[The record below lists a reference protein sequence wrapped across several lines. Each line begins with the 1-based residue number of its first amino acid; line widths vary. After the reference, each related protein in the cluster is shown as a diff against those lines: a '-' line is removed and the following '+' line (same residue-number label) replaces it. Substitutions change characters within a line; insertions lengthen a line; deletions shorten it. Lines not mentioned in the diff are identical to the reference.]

1 MSSSNEAATP
11 QSTSISYEQLTQ
23 SWPAFEA
30 QILALL
36 ETLDLADKAL
46 VCDHVALRVNS
57 ITSADALRDA
67 FSHVGKIISDNII
80 NGRTILIIELD
91 TPLTL
96 GQFSIA
102 CVELPYPSDKVYPQE
117 GWEHIELVIDSKATE
132 CDTLSRDLLALC
144 PKLSALLSSSHSQS
158 LSPLL
163 PSERAAEPV
172 QSSSLDLSSQGL
184 ASLAGIKIK
193 MSSPK
198 GDKERLAN
206 PTIAFKRDDVCIKVH
221 PHGIK
226 AVIASEQM

>member
-11 QSTSISYEQLTQ
+11 QSTNISYEQLTQ

-36 ETLDLADKAL
+36 ETLGLADKAL

-57 ITSADALRDA
+57 IASADALRDA
-67 FSHVGKIISDNII
+67 FSCVGKIISDNII

-132 CDTLSRDLLALC
+132 CDTLSQDLLALC
-144 PKLSALLSSSHSQS
+144 PKLSALL
-158 LSPLL
+158 
-163 PSERAAEPV
+163 PSEQAAEPV
-172 QSSSLDLSSQGL
+172 LSSSPDLSSQGL

-193 MSSPK
+193 MSTPK

>member
-1 MSSSNEAATP
+1 MSSSSEAATP

-36 ETLDLADKAL
+36 ETLGLADKAL

-57 ITSADALRDA
+57 IASADALRYA
-67 FSHVGKIISDNII
+67 FSRVGKIISDNII

-91 TPLTL
+91 IPLTL

-117 GWEHIELVIDSKATE
+117 GWEHIELVIDSKAKD
-132 CDTLSRDLLALC
+132 CDTLSQDLLALC
-144 PKLSALLSSSHSQS
+144 PKLSALL
-158 LSPLL
+158 
-163 PSERAAEPV
+163 PSEQAAEPV
-172 QSSSLDLSSQGL
+172 LSSSPDLSSQGL

-226 AVIASEQM
+226 AVIASEQT

>member
-1 MSSSNEAATP
+1 MSSSSEAATP

-57 ITSADALRDA
+57 IASADALRDA
-67 FSHVGKIISDNII
+67 FSCVGKIISDNII

-117 GWEHIELVIDSKATE
+117 GWEHIELVIDSKAKD

-144 PKLSALLSSSHSQS
+144 PKLSALL
-158 LSPLL
+158 
-163 PSERAAEPV
+163 PSEQAAEPV
-172 QSSSLDLSSQGL
+172 PSSSLGLNSQGI
-184 ASLAGIKIK
+184 ASLAEIKIK

>member
-57 ITSADALRDA
+57 IASADALRYA
-67 FSHVGKIISDNII
+67 FSRVGKIISDNII

-91 TPLTL
+91 IPLTL

-144 PKLSALLSSSHSQS
+144 PKLSALL
-158 LSPLL
+158 
-163 PSERAAEPV
+163 PSEQAAEPV
-172 QSSSLDLSSQGL
+172 PSSSLGLNSQGI

-226 AVIASEQM
+226 AVIASEQVFEC

>member
-1 MSSSNEAATP
+1 MSSSNEAPTP
-11 QSTSISYEQLTQ
+11 QSTNISYEQLTQ

-36 ETLDLADKAL
+36 ETLGLADKAL

-57 ITSADALRDA
+57 IASADALRDT
-67 FSHVGKIISDNII
+67 FSRVGKIISDNII

-117 GWEHIELVIDSKATE
+117 GWEHIELVIDSKAKD
-132 CDTLSRDLLALC
+132 CDTLSQDLLALC
-144 PKLSALLSSSHSQS
+144 PKLSALL
-158 LSPLL
+158 
-163 PSERAAEPV
+163 PSEQAAEPFP
-172 QSSSLDLSSQGL
+172 SSSLGLNSQGI

-226 AVIASEQM
+226 AVIASEQVFEC

>member
-1 MSSSNEAATP
+1 MSSSSEAATP

-36 ETLDLADKAL
+36 ETLGLADKAL

-57 ITSADALRDA
+57 IASADALRDT
-67 FSHVGKIISDNII
+67 FSRVGKIISDNII

-117 GWEHIELVIDSKATE
+117 GWEHIELVIDSKAKD
-132 CDTLSRDLLALC
+132 CDTLSQDLLALC
-144 PKLSALLSSSHSQS
+144 PKLSALL
-158 LSPLL
+158 
-163 PSERAAEPV
+163 PSEQAAEPFP
-172 QSSSLDLSSQGL
+172 SSSLGLNSQGI

-226 AVIASEQM
+226 AVIASEQVFEC

>member
-1 MSSSNEAATP
+1 MSSSNEAAAP

-57 ITSADALRDA
+57 IASADALRDA
-67 FSHVGKIISDNII
+67 FSCVGKIISDNII

-117 GWEHIELVIDSKATE
+117 GWEHIELVIDSKAKD
-132 CDTLSRDLLALC
+132 CDTLSQDLLALC
-144 PKLSALLSSSHSQS
+144 PKLSALL
-158 LSPLL
+158 
-163 PSERAAEPV
+163 PSEQAAEPV
-172 QSSSLDLSSQGL
+172 PSSSLGLNSQGI

>member
-11 QSTSISYEQLTQ
+11 QSTNISYEQLTQ

-36 ETLDLADKAL
+36 ETLGLADKAL

-57 ITSADALRDA
+57 IASADALRDT
-67 FSHVGKIISDNII
+67 FSRVGKIISDNII

-144 PKLSALLSSSHSQS
+144 PKLSALL
-158 LSPLL
+158 
-163 PSERAAEPV
+163 PSEQAAEPV
-172 QSSSLDLSSQGL
+172 PSSSPDLSSQGI
-184 ASLAGIKIK
+184 ASLAEIKIK
-193 MSSPK
+193 MSSPQ

-226 AVIASEQM
+226 AVIASEQT

>member
-11 QSTSISYEQLTQ
+11 QSTNISYEQLTQ

-57 ITSADALRDA
+57 IASADALRDA
-67 FSHVGKIISDNII
+67 FSCVGKIISDNII

-102 CVELPYPSDKVYPQE
+102 CVELPYPNDKVYPQE

-132 CDTLSRDLLALC
+132 CDTLSQDLLALC
-144 PKLSALLSSSHSQS
+144 PKLSALV
-158 LSPLL
+158 PL
-163 PSERAAEPV
+163 EQAAEPNL
-172 QSSSLDLSSQGL
+172 SRSPDLSSQGL

>member
-1 MSSSNEAATP
+1 MSPSNEAATP
-11 QSTSISYEQLTQ
+11 QSTNISYGQLTQ

-36 ETLDLADKAL
+36 ETLGLADKAL

-57 ITSADALRDA
+57 IASADALRDA
-67 FSHVGKIISDNII
+67 FSCVGKIISDNII

-132 CDTLSRDLLALC
+132 CDTLSQDLLALC
-144 PKLSALLSSSHSQS
+144 PKLSALL
-158 LSPLL
+158 
-163 PSERAAEPV
+163 PSEQAAEPV
-172 QSSSLDLSSQGL
+172 LSSSPDLSSQGL

-226 AVIASEQM
+226 AVIASEQT

>member
-11 QSTSISYEQLTQ
+11 QSTNISYEQLTQ

-36 ETLDLADKAL
+36 ETLGLADKAL

-57 ITSADALRDA
+57 IASADALRDT
-67 FSHVGKIISDNII
+67 FSRVGKIISDNII

-117 GWEHIELVIDSKATE
+117 GWEHIELVIDSKAKD
-132 CDTLSRDLLALC
+132 CDTLSQDLLALC
-144 PKLSALLSSSHSQS
+144 PKLSALL
-158 LSPLL
+158 
-163 PSERAAEPV
+163 PSEQAAEPV
-172 QSSSLDLSSQGL
+172 PSSSLGLNSQGL

>member
-11 QSTSISYEQLTQ
+11 QSTNISYEQLTQ

-36 ETLDLADKAL
+36 ETLGLADKAL

-57 ITSADALRDA
+57 IDCADALKDA
-67 FSHVGKIISDNII
+67 FSRIGKIISDNII
-80 NGRTILIIELD
+80 NARTILIIELD

-117 GWEHIELVIDSKATE
+117 GWEHIELVIDSKAKD
-132 CDTLSRDLLALC
+132 CDTLSQDLLALC
-144 PKLSALLSSSHSQS
+144 PKLSALL
-158 LSPLL
+158 
-163 PSERAAEPV
+163 PSEQAAEPV
-172 QSSSLDLSSQGL
+172 PSSSLGLNSQGI

-226 AVIASEQM
+226 AVIASEQT

>member
-1 MSSSNEAATP
+1 MPKFNEPVAPHSANL
-11 QSTSISYEQLTQ
+11 SYEQLIQ
-23 SWPAFEA
+23 GWPAFEA

-57 ITSADALRDA
+57 IACADALKDA
-67 FSHVGKIISDNII
+67 FSRIGKIISDNII

-117 GWEHIELVIDSKATE
+117 GWEHIELVIDSKAKD

-144 PKLSALLSSSHSQS
+144 PKLCA
-158 LSPLL
+158 LL
-163 PSERAAEPV
+163 PSEQAAEPV
-172 QSSSLDLSSQGL
+172 LSSSLGLNSQGI

-226 AVIASEQM
+226 AVIASEQT

>member
-11 QSTSISYEQLTQ
+11 QSTNISYEQLTQ

-57 ITSADALRDA
+57 IASADALRDA
-67 FSHVGKIISDNII
+67 FSCVGKIISDNII

-132 CDTLSRDLLALC
+132 CDTLSQDLLALC
-144 PKLSALLSSSHSQS
+144 PKLSALL
-158 LSPLL
+158 
-163 PSERAAEPV
+163 PSEQAAEPV
-172 QSSSLDLSSQGL
+172 LSSSPDLSSQGL

>member
-1 MSSSNEAATP
+1 MSSSSEAATP

-36 ETLDLADKAL
+36 ETLGLADKAL

-57 ITSADALRDA
+57 IASADALRDA
-67 FSHVGKIISDNII
+67 FSCVGKIISDNII
-80 NGRTILIIELD
+80 NGRTILIIELG

-117 GWEHIELVIDSKATE
+117 GWEHIELVIDSKAKD

-144 PKLSALLSSSHSQS
+144 PKLSALL
-158 LSPLL
+158 
-163 PSERAAEPV
+163 PSEQAAEPV
-172 QSSSLDLSSQGL
+172 PSSSLGLNSQGI
-184 ASLAGIKIK
+184 ASLAEIKIK

>member
-1 MSSSNEAATP
+1 MSSSNEAAAQ

-57 ITSADALRDA
+57 IASADALRDA
-67 FSHVGKIISDNII
+67 FSCVGKIISDNII

-144 PKLSALLSSSHSQS
+144 PKLSALL
-158 LSPLL
+158 
-163 PSERAAEPV
+163 PSEQAAEPV
-172 QSSSLDLSSQGL
+172 PSSSLGLNSQGI

-226 AVIASEQM
+226 AVIASEQT

>member
-1 MSSSNEAATP
+1 MSSSNEAAAP
-11 QSTSISYEQLTQ
+11 QSTSISYELLTQ

-36 ETLDLADKAL
+36 ETLGLADKAL

-57 ITSADALRDA
+57 IASADALRDT
-67 FSHVGKIISDNII
+67 FSRVGKIISDNII

-132 CDTLSRDLLALC
+132 CDTLSQDLLALC
-144 PKLSALLSSSHSQS
+144 PKLSALLPPEQ
-158 LSPLL
+158 
-163 PSERAAEPV
+163 AAEPV
-172 QSSSLDLSSQGL
+172 LSRSPDLSSQGL

>member
-36 ETLDLADKAL
+36 ETLGLADKAL

-57 ITSADALRDA
+57 IASADALRYA
-67 FSHVGKIISDNII
+67 FSRVGKIISDNII

-91 TPLTL
+91 IPLKL

-132 CDTLSRDLLALC
+132 CDTLSQDLLALC
-144 PKLSALLSSSHSQS
+144 PKLSALL
-158 LSPLL
+158 
-163 PSERAAEPV
+163 PSEHTAEPV
-172 QSSSLDLSSQGL
+172 QSSSQGLSSQGLISQSL

-226 AVIASEQM
+226 AVIASEQT

>member
-11 QSTSISYEQLTQ
+11 QSTNISYEQLTQ

-57 ITSADALRDA
+57 IASADALRDA
-67 FSHVGKIISDNII
+67 FSCVGKIISDNII

-117 GWEHIELVIDSKATE
+117 GWEHIELVIDSKAKD
-132 CDTLSRDLLALC
+132 CDTLSQDLLALC
-144 PKLSALLSSSHSQS
+144 PKLSALL
-158 LSPLL
+158 
-163 PSERAAEPV
+163 PSEQAAEPV
-172 QSSSLDLSSQGL
+172 PSSSLGLNSQGI

-226 AVIASEQM
+226 AVIASEQT

>member
-1 MSSSNEAATP
+1 MSSSNEAAAQ

-57 ITSADALRDA
+57 IASADALRDA
-67 FSHVGKIISDNII
+67 FSCVGKIISDNII

-144 PKLSALLSSSHSQS
+144 PKLSALL
-158 LSPLL
+158 
-163 PSERAAEPV
+163 PSEQAAEPV
-172 QSSSLDLSSQGL
+172 PSSSQDLSSQGLISQSL

>member
-1 MSSSNEAATP
+1 MSSSNEAAAP

-46 VCDHVALRVNS
+46 LCDHVALRVNS
-57 ITSADALRDA
+57 IASADALRDT
-67 FSHVGKIISDNII
+67 FSRVGKIISDNII

-117 GWEHIELVIDSKATE
+117 GWEHIELVIDSKAKD
-132 CDTLSRDLLALC
+132 CDTLSQDLLALC
-144 PKLSALLSSSHSQS
+144 PKLSALL
-158 LSPLL
+158 
-163 PSERAAEPV
+163 PSEQAAEHVP
-172 QSSSLDLSSQGL
+172 SSSLGLNSQGI

-226 AVIASEQM
+226 AVIASEQVFEC

>member
-1 MSSSNEAATP
+1 MSSSNEAAAP
-11 QSTSISYEQLTQ
+11 QSTSINYELLTQ

-36 ETLDLADKAL
+36 ETLGLADKAL

-57 ITSADALRDA
+57 IASADALRDA
-67 FSHVGKIISDNII
+67 FGCVGKIISDNII

-117 GWEHIELVIDSKATE
+117 GWEHIELVIDSKAKE
-132 CDTLSRDLLALC
+132 CDTLSQDLLALC
-144 PKLSALLSSSHSQS
+144 PKLSALL
-158 LSPLL
+158 
-163 PSERAAEPV
+163 PSEQAAEPV
-172 QSSSLDLSSQGL
+172 QSSSLGLNSQGI

>member
-1 MSSSNEAATP
+1 MSSSNEAAAQ

-57 ITSADALRDA
+57 IASADALRDA
-67 FSHVGKIISDNII
+67 FSCVGKIISDNII

-102 CVELPYPSDKVYPQE
+102 CVELPYPSDKVYPLE
-117 GWEHIELVIDSKATE
+117 GWEHIELVIDSKAKD

-144 PKLSALLSSSHSQS
+144 PKLSALL
-158 LSPLL
+158 
-163 PSERAAEPV
+163 PSEQAAEPV
-172 QSSSLDLSSQGL
+172 PSSSLGLNSQGI

-226 AVIASEQM
+226 AVIASEQT

>member
-1 MSSSNEAATP
+1 MSSSNEAAAP
-11 QSTSISYEQLTQ
+11 QSINISYEQLTQ

-57 ITSADALRDA
+57 IASADALRDT
-67 FSHVGKIISDNII
+67 FSRVGKIISDNII

-117 GWEHIELVIDSKATE
+117 GWEHIELVIDSKAE
-132 CDTLSRDLLALC
+132 DCDTLSQDLLALC
-144 PKLSALLSSSHSQS
+144 PKLSALL
-158 LSPLL
+158 
-163 PSERAAEPV
+163 PSEQAAEPV
-172 QSSSLDLSSQGL
+172 PSSSLGLNSQGI

-226 AVIASEQM
+226 AVIASEQT

>member
-1 MSSSNEAATP
+1 MSSSNEAAAP

-57 ITSADALRDA
+57 IASADALRDA
-67 FSHVGKIISDNII
+67 FSCVGKIISDNII

-117 GWEHIELVIDSKATE
+117 GWEHIELVIDSKAKD
-132 CDTLSRDLLALC
+132 CDTLSQDLLALC
-144 PKLSALLSSSHSQS
+144 PKLSALL
-158 LSPLL
+158 
-163 PSERAAEPV
+163 PSEQAAEPV
-172 QSSSLDLSSQGL
+172 QLCSQDLSSQGL

-226 AVIASEQM
+226 AVIASEQT

>member
-1 MSSSNEAATP
+1 MSPSNEAATP

-132 CDTLSRDLLALC
+132 CDTLSQDLLALC
-144 PKLSALLSSSHSQS
+144 PKLSALL
-158 LSPLL
+158 
-163 PSERAAEPV
+163 PSEQAAEPV
-172 QSSSLDLSSQGL
+172 PSSSLGLNSQGI

>member
-1 MSSSNEAATP
+1 MSPSNEAATP

-36 ETLDLADKAL
+36 ETLGLADKAL

-57 ITSADALRDA
+57 IASADALRDA
-67 FSHVGKIISDNII
+67 FSCVGKIISDNII

-132 CDTLSRDLLALC
+132 CDTLSQDLLALC
-144 PKLSALLSSSHSQS
+144 PKLSALL
-158 LSPLL
+158 
-163 PSERAAEPV
+163 PSEQAAEPV
-172 QSSSLDLSSQGL
+172 LSSSPDLSSQGL

-193 MSSPK
+193 MSTPK

-226 AVIASEQM
+226 AVIASEQT

>member
-1 MSSSNEAATP
+1 MPKFNEPVAPHSANL
-11 QSTSISYEQLTQ
+11 SYEQLIQ
-23 SWPAFEA
+23 GWPAFEA

-57 ITSADALRDA
+57 IASVDALRDA
-67 FSHVGKIISDNII
+67 FSRIGKIISDNII

-117 GWEHIELVIDSKATE
+117 GWEHIELVIDSKAKD
-132 CDTLSRDLLALC
+132 CDTLSQDLLVLC
-144 PKLSALLSSSHSQS
+144 PTLHPLLNLG
-158 LSPLL
+158 LSPLPQSEQTAESEQSRLPDL
-163 PSERAAEPV
+163 PSLAE
-172 QSSSLDLSSQGL
+172 
-184 ASLAGIKIK
+184 IKVK

-206 PTIAFKRDDVCIKVH
+206 PTIAFKRGNVCIKVH

-226 AVIASEQM
+226 AVIASEQVSEC

>member
-1 MSSSNEAATP
+1 MPKFNEPVAPHSANL
-11 QSTSISYEQLTQ
+11 SYEQLIQ
-23 SWPAFEA
+23 GWPAFEA

-57 ITSADALRDA
+57 IACADALKDA
-67 FSHVGKIISDNII
+67 FSRIGKIISDNII

-117 GWEHIELVIDSKATE
+117 GWEHIELVIDSKAKD
-132 CDTLSRDLLALC
+132 CDTLSQDLLALC
-144 PKLSALLSSSHSQS
+144 PKLSALL
-158 LSPLL
+158 
-163 PSERAAEPV
+163 PSEQAAEPV
-172 QSSSLDLSSQGL
+172 LSSSLGLNSQGI

-226 AVIASEQM
+226 AVIASEQT

>member
-11 QSTSISYEQLTQ
+11 QSTNISYEQLTQ

-57 ITSADALRDA
+57 IASADALRDA
-67 FSHVGKIISDNII
+67 FSCVGKIISDNII

-132 CDTLSRDLLALC
+132 CDTLSQDLLALC
-144 PKLSALLSSSHSQS
+144 PKLSALL
-158 LSPLL
+158 
-163 PSERAAEPV
+163 PSEQAAEPV
-172 QSSSLDLSSQGL
+172 PSSSLGLNSQGI

-226 AVIASEQM
+226 AVIASEQT